1 VICDETEGICYYAD
15 FGRLDALFADPSLT
29 RNRTYLT
36 QLREYLNDDSVSPM
50 VIRRLVQRHPEN
62 ADAVFR
68 ALLRK
73 PAFTWERDGEEL
85 LRRRKKSHYTHEPLP
100 SITPV
105 GARLAELLRAE
116 RHHGR

>member
-1 VICDETEGICYYAD
+1 VHHFRG
-15 FGRLDALFADPSLT
+15 
-29 RNRTYLT
+29 

-73 PAFTWERDGEEL
+73 PAFTWKRDGEEL
-85 LRRRKKSHYTHEPLP
+85 LRRRKESHYAHEPLP
-100 SITPV
+100 GITPV
-105 GARLAELLRAE
+105 GARLAQLLRTQ
-116 RHHGR
+116 RRHGR